1 VNPALAFLAPAS
13 RPFPKPLTIM
23 SNPFYQQVEA
33 QLRAYKQK
41 YYRNLLLKGILLAF
55 AAVLSAFLVVNVLEY
70 FGNFSSLLR
79 ATLFYSFLSLAG
91 ITLFFWV
98 AVPILRLLE
107 LHRPLSNEEAANQIG
122 RYFPEVGDKLLNV
135 LQLGTL
141 SAAQTDLIT
150 ASIEQKAQQLSV
162 VKFTDAVNYQGNRRY
177 LRYALP
183 PFLILLVLFMFVPQL
198 FTESTP
204 RLVNYAKTF
213 APKAPFVF
221 RLANQD
227 LKVFKNE
234 DLEIKLATQ
243 GSAVPSEAY
252 LLLGDRRLKMDAKG
266 GGEFVHSFKKIQ
278 KGFSFEF
285 EASGFQSASY
295 DVQVVERPN
304 LSNFTAYLS
313 YPAYLRKAEEKLI
326 NTGNLIVPQGTVV
339 RWVFNTQQTEGVSLN
354 FKSGKESLAAVGKG
368 NNTFEFVKRAAASE
382 SYSVVLKNQFST
394 NKEAIEYFL
403 SVIPDEYPTISLQ
416 QERDTALYNYLALG
430 GNIADDYGISRLE
443 FRYRV
448 LRPGDA
454 AAEGQGY
461 KSVDLGHNP
470 NVISQ
475 SYFHQVDL
483 GQLDIKQG
491 DRLEYYVQ
499 VWDNDG
505 INGSKSSKTA
515 TQEFKLP
522 DAREFAKEMESAA
535 ANTSNQM
542 EGALKKA
549 QELQKNLDE
558 VQERLKGKKKLNW
571 QDRQAIEELLKK
583 KEELMKDIGQM
594 QRQNQ
599 MLNERQERF
608 GDRDQKVAEKA
619 QQLQQLMDQVMDE
632 ETKRLY
638 DELQKLLQQEFQNQ
652 NIQNTLEDI
661 EKKQENI
668 EKELDR
674 ALEMFKK
681 LQFDEKLKETAKQLE
696 QMSQEQKELAEET
709 KQLAEKNLK
718 EDKDNKAD
726 KKAKPEDQ
734 QKADK
739 KAEEQASKEEKDAKD
754 QKEAKDTDKKL
765 NDSKDGKE
773 QKDAKENKD
782 AKEQKDAKKSE
793 DGKQPEQ
800 KSGEPK
806 PDQKQKPEQAQPESL
821 EQLQEKQEELNQDF
835 KELQEQM
842 EQLEQMN
849 QKLDKPQEM
858 DKEQLE
864 QLQKEIEQQQQQSQ
878 QQLQQKQP
886 EKASQSQRKAAQKMQ
901 QMAQQMQQMQQSME
915 QQQQVEDYND
925 LRQILENLV
934 KLSFDQENLM
944 VQFRGI
950 RQEDPRFVDLSQQQ
964 LKLKDN
970 AKVIEDSLFA
980 LAKRVFQI
988 QSFVTREVATMNDA
1002 MAQSLDELKK
1012 RNIPVAAGK
1021 QQLTMT
1027 SINNLALMLDETLH
1041 QMQQNM
1047 GQQMGGLQIVNKKRK
1062 PGEQMG
1068 EMQKSLNQQM
1078 QDLMKSGKSGR
1089 ELSEELAKLAAQQ
1102 QLIRKALKNAT
1113 GGKQLK
1119 PGQKEGQNDG
1129 GNKGDGGDIGKLLD
1143 EMEKTEEDLVN
1154 KRLTQE
1160 TVKRQKEILT
1170 RLLESEKALRE
1181 REQDEKREA
1190 EQAKEQEKRRP
1201 ADFSDYLKTK
1211 EKQIELLKSIP
1222 ASLNPYYKK
1231 EVNEYFKKIN
1241 E

>member
-1 VNPALAFLAPAS
+1 MANQ
-13 RPFPKPLTIM
+13 
-23 SNPFYQQVEA
+23 FYQQVTT

-41 YYRNLLLKGILLAF
+41 FYLSLLLKGVLLTS
-55 AAVLSAFLVVNVLEY
+55 AALLSAFLAVNVLEY
-70 FGNFSSLLR
+70 FGNFSSFLR
-79 ATLFYSFLSLAG
+79 ATLFFSFLTLA
-91 ITLFFWV
+91 TTTFFFWI
-98 AVPILRLLE
+98 AVPVLRLLE
-107 LHRPLSNEEAANQIG
+107 LHKPLTNEEAASQIG

-135 LQLGTL
+135 LQLGMLT
-141 SAAQTDLIT
+141 STQTDLIT
-150 ASIEQKAQQLSV
+150 ASIEQKAKNLSV
-162 VKFTDAVNYQGNRRY
+162 VNFSDAVSYQSNRRY
-177 LRYALP
+177 LRYAIP
-183 PFLILLVLFMFVPQL
+183 PFLALLVLLMFVPQL

-204 RLVNYAKTF
+204 RIVNYAKTF
-213 APKAPFVF
+213 APKAPFSF
-221 RLANQD
+221 QLANQD

-234 DLEIKLATQ
+234 DFELKLKTQ
-243 GSAVPSEAY
+243 GSAVPNEAY
-252 LLLGDRRLKMDAKG
+252 LLMGDRRLKMESKG
-266 GGEFVHSFKKIQ
+266 QGEFVYLFKKVQ
-278 KGFSFEF
+278 KEMDFNF
-285 EASGFQSASY
+285 EASGFNSASY
-295 DVQVVERPN
+295 TVKVVERPN
-304 LSNFTAYLS
+304 LSNFTAYLT

-326 NTGNLIVPQGTVV
+326 NTGNLIVPQGTVI
-339 RWVFNTQQTEGVSLN
+339 RWVFNTQQAQSVDLN
-354 FKSGKESLAAVGKG
+354 FKAAKETVAAPNKG
-368 NNTFEFVKRAAASE
+368 NNTFEFVKRATTSE
-382 SYSVVLKNQFST
+382 SYSITLKNQFSA
-394 NKEAIEYFL
+394 NKEPIEYFL
-403 SVIPDEYPTISLQ
+403 SVVPDEYPSITLQ
-416 QERDTALYNYLALG
+416 QERDTTLYNYLAIG
-430 GNIADDYGISRLE
+430 GNIADDYGINRLE
-443 FRYRV
+443 FHYRISG
-448 LRPGDA
+448 PSDNPATG
-454 AAEGQGY
+454 EGF
-461 KSVDLGHNP
+461 KTVNLNHNP

-483 GQLDIKQG
+483 GQLNLKQG
-491 DRLEYYVQ
+491 DKLEYHVQ

-505 INGSKSSKTA
+505 INGSKSSKTT

-549 QELQKNLDE
+549 QELKKELND
-558 VQERLKGKKKLNW
+558 VQEKLKGKKKLNW
-571 QDRQAIEELLKK
+571 QDRQAIEEILKK

-599 MLNERQERF
+599 LLNERQERF
-608 GDRDQKVAEKA
+608 GDRDQKIAQKAE
-619 QQLQQLMDQVMDE
+619 QLQQLMDQIMDE

-681 LQFDEKLKETAKQLE
+681 LQFDEKLKETAKELE
-696 QMSQEQKELAEET
+696 QMSKEQKELAEEA
-709 KQLAEKNLK
+709 KQLADKELK
-718 EDKDNKAD
+718 EDKTNKAD
-726 KKAKPEDQ
+726 KKAKAEDKN
-734 QKADK
+734 KADK
-739 KAEEQASKEEKDAKD
+739 KTEEQNRKDEAAKEELEKKGDQKDPKNADKDLKDQPADKAPKQANQEQKSQAAKD
-754 QKEAKDTDKKL
+754 Q
-765 NDSKDGKE
+765 
-773 QKDAKENKD
+773 ENKD
-782 AKEQKDAKKSE
+782 KKANNEQKKDEKEQSGAKEDPKE
-793 DGKQPEQ
+793 DTL
-800 KSGEPK
+800 GE
-806 PDQKQKPEQAQPESL
+806 
-821 EQLQEKQEELNQDF
+821 LQEKQEELNQDF
-835 KELQEQM
+835 KELQEEM
-842 EQLEQMN
+842 DNLEKMN
-849 QKLDKPQEM
+849 QKLEKPKEM
-858 DKEQLE
+858 NKEELE
-864 QLQKEIEQQQQQSQ
+864 KLQKEIEQQQQQSKE
-878 QQLQQKQP
+878 QLQQKQP

-915 QQQQVEDYND
+915 QQQQVEDYNA

-934 KLSFDQENLM
+934 KLSFDQEGLM

-950 RQEDPRFVDLSQQQ
+950 RQEDPRFIELSQQQ

-970 AKVIEDSLFA
+970 AKVIEDSVLS

-988 QSFVTREVATMNDA
+988 QSFVTREVGAMNNA
-1002 MAQSLDELKK
+1002 MDQSLDELKK
-1012 RNIPVAAGK
+1012 RNVPVAAGR
-1021 QQLTMT
+1021 QQATMT

-1041 QMQQNM
+1041 QMQENM

-1062 PGEQMG
+1062 PGQQMG
-1068 EMQKSLNQQM
+1068 DMQKSLNQQM

-1113 GGKQLK
+1113 GGKQMK

-1129 GNKGDGGDIGKLLD
+1129 GNKGDGGDVGKLLE

-1154 KRLTQE
+1154 KRITQE
-1160 TVKRQKEILT
+1160 TVRRQKEILT

-1190 EQAKEQEKRRP
+1190 EQAKEQPKKRP
-1201 ADFSDYLKTK
+1201 SEFSDYLKTK

-1231 EVNEYFKKIN
+1231 AVNEYFKKIN